1 VPLEWASVSQAG
13 IGELVVAAAA
23 SWIRLA
29 CSSRMRAL
37 VEFSSSTDLSDIPD
51 CVNDMACVVSLDW
64 LGLSFDVLVSVSR
77 WETRSLSPPDCTLLR
92 FTAEHVSWCSM
103 KLSTLLA
110 HHQIII
116 S

>member
-1 VPLEWASVSQAG
+1 MPLEWASVSQAG
-13 IGELVVAAAA
+13 IGELVVAGA

-37 VEFSSSTDLSDIPD
+37 VEFSSSIDLSDIPD
-51 CVNDMACVVSLDW
+51 CVTDMACVVSLDW
-64 LGLSFDVLVSVSR
+64 LGLS
-77 WETRSLSPPDCTLLR
+77 DCALLR

-110 HHQIII
+110 HHQIIKTDN
-116 S
+116 STDGG